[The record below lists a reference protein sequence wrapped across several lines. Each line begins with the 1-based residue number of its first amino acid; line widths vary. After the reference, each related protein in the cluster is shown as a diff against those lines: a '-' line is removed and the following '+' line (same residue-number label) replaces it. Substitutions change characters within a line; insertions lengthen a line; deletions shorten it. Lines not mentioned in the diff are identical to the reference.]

1 MRVVWDVVCFR
12 GSFLLGKRG
21 SEAIEG
27 VDSTHVRGGGRCMQG
42 QGMGVD
48 YVPVL
53 MCGRGCVDVLIGMWM
68 WMHSFV

>member
-1 MRVVWDVVCFR
+1 M
-12 GSFLLGKRG
+12 L
-21 SEAIEG
+21 E
-27 VDSTHVRGGGRCMQG
+27 

-53 MCGRGCVDVLIGMWM
+53 MCGRGCVDVLISMWT